1 MKLFKTIAGVAGIS
15 ILLSGCG
22 ASNTLK
28 GSLIGAGGGGAL
40 GAGVGALIGKATGN
54 AGKGAAIGAA
64 AGVAVGTT
72 AGALIG
78 RKMDKAKAAA
88 AAAMQDATVET
99 TKDGR
104 GLEAVKVTLDNGVL
118 FAAGKS
124 DLQPAAKASLKKF
137 ATEVLN
143 IYSDVDVSIQGFAS
157 SDGSDALNLT
167 LSQGRANAVKA
178 YLTGTCRV
186 DPIQITSTEGFGEN
200 PDFLVYGPDGKEDRA
215 ASRRVEIYLYAS
227 QEMINAANAG
237 TLQ

>member
-1 MKLFKTIAGVAGIS
+1 MMKLMKTIAGVAGIS

-40 GAGVGALIGKATGN
+40 GAGVGALIGK
-54 AGKGAAIGAA
+54 GKGAAIGAA
-64 AGVAVGTT
+64 VGVAVGTT

-88 AAAMQDATVET
+88 AAAMAEQATVET
-99 TKDGR
+99 TKDQN

-118 FAAGKS
+118 FAVGKAV
-124 DLQPAAKASLKKF
+124 LQPGAKTSLKKF

-143 IYSDVDVSIQGFAS
+143 VYADVDVAIQGYAS
-157 SDGSDALNLT
+157 SDGSDDLNLK
-167 LSQGRANAVKA
+167 LSQDRANAVKT

-186 DPIQITSTEGFGEN
+186 NSEQIRSTVGYGEDPE
-200 PDFLVYGPDGKEDRA
+200 FLVLGPDGKEDRV

-227 QEMINAANAG
+227 QAMIDAANAG